1 MRQRLL
7 TLLAAGTVLAGS
19 VLALRG
25 EWPWPRLH
33 VAPPIVVSE
42 AWAEE
47 ADTLSPGQ
55 TVGELFARRGIS
67 GLDLGNLGVRLGLD
81 PRRARAGLVFNFRRS
96 LADSV
101 PSSVTVRTSPERR
114 IRFIRT
120 AGSWSGEAEAIHWL
134 PQSVRVAG
142 SIDASLYTG
151 LDAVIAEELLPG
163 AERTRLAWDLADV
176 FAWQVD
182 FSRDVRVGD
191 RFEVL
196 LEREVSEEGE
206 VRFGRVLA
214 AELRVGGKNLSAFAF
229 MPPGGR
235 ISFYDAE
242 GRSLKR
248 AFLKAPVE
256 FRRIS
261 SRPGARRH
269 PILGTVR
276 RHAGTDYAADA
287 GTPVMAAGNG
297 LVLRAA
303 RAGGYGN
310 LVELR
315 HANGITTRYGHLRG
329 FARGIRGGVRVS
341 QGDVIGY
348 VGSTGLST
356 APHLHYEFRVNGQ
369 PRDPR
374 RLDLGGGEPLPA
386 AHRTE
391 FESTRDRMLAE
402 LRDGEPAEP
411 FPVGQ

>member
-1 MRQRLL
+1 MQRWLS
-7 TLLAAGTVLAGS
+7 TLLAAGTVASGAAFA
-19 VLALRG
+19 VRG

-47 ADTLSPGQ
+47 ADTLLAGE
-55 TVGELFARRGIS
+55 TVSELLERRGVTGI
-67 GLDLGNLGVRLGLD
+67 DLGGLGARLGLD

-101 PSSVTVRTSPERR
+101 PESVTVRTAPDRR
-114 IRFIRT
+114 LRFIRT
-120 AGSWSGEAEAIHWL
+120 AGDWRGEAEAIRWW
-134 PQSVRVAG
+134 PEAVRVEG
-142 SIDASLYTG
+142 DIESSLYTG
-151 LDAVIAEELLPG
+151 LDGAIAEALLPG

-182 FSRDVRVGD
+182 FSRDVREGD
-191 RFEVL
+191 HFEVL
-196 LEREVSEEGE
+196 LERRVSEEGE

-214 AELRVGGKNLSAFAF
+214 ADLRVGGRTFTAFRYA
-229 MPPGGR
+229 GADGR
-235 ISFYDAE
+235 EAFYDDR
-242 GRSLKR
+242 GRSLRR

-256 FRRIS
+256 FRRVS
-261 SRPGARRH
+261 SRPGMRRH

-276 RHAGTDYAADA
+276 RHAGTDYSAAP

-297 LVLRAA
+297 VVLRAGW
-303 RAGGYGN
+303 AGGYGN

-329 FARGIRGGVRVS
+329 IARGVRPGTRVR
-341 QGDVIGY
+341 QGEVIGY

-369 PRDPR
+369 PRDPS
-374 RLDLGGGEPLPA
+374 RLDLGGGEPIA
-386 AHRTE
+386 ARE
-391 FESTRDRMLAE
+391 RAAFEASRDRLLAE
-402 LRDGEPAEP
+402 LRRTAPAEP
-411 FPVGQ
+411 WQIGQ